1 MRIKALTIRI
11 LKQLL
16 NDKRTIALIVVA
28 PIVVLS
34 LVYYVLCGNSTE
46 YTIGV
51 VNAPKNF
58 IEEIENTNDDDNDD
72 NIVKTKHISKKD
84 VENEVKQGSI
94 IAAVDMDDNFKNVK
108 IYIDGTDN
116 TEAKKVI
123 SLIKGSIISSSI
135 DNSKQNME
143 DIKENISDL
152 KNSVKGLSKLNPNM
166 SSNLNLD
173 DIDLED
179 MEFEETS
186 FDTDYIYGDEDQ
198 STFDNYAAP
207 LVGIIVFFFVYL
219 LSGINFL
226 TERTSGTL
234 EKLLSTPIKRS
245 EIIIGYVLG
254 FSILALVQT
263 ILITLFVVYGLGVT
277 QVGNIGY
284 VLLIN
289 LLTSITAL
297 ILGMLLS
304 TLANGEFQFV
314 QFVPIIILP
323 QVFLCGLF
331 KLNGIWEVIGKFI
344 PLHYTT
350 NAFREVMLRGNGI
363 SYIAGDLLILV
374 GFSALFMILNIRLL
388 KKQRD
393 V

>member
-1 MRIKALTIRI
+1 MMRIKALTVRI

-46 YTIGV
+46 YTVGV

-58 IEEIENTNDDDNDD
+58 IEEIENTDDEDNT
-72 NIVKTKHISKKD
+72 IKTKYVAQKD
-84 VENEVKQGSI
+84 VENKIKKGET
-94 IAAVDMDDNFKNVK
+94 IAIVDMDGDFKNVK

-123 SLIKGSIISSSI
+123 SLIKSAIISSSM
-135 DNSKQNME
+135 DNSKENIENM
-143 DIKENISDL
+143 KENLSEL
-152 KNSVKGLSKLNPNM
+152 KDSVKDLSKLYPNM

-173 DIDLED
+173 DIDLD
-179 MEFEETS
+179 NMEFTETN

-284 VLLIN
+284 VLIVN

-314 QFVPIIILP
+314 QFIPIIILP

-331 KLNGIWEVIGKFI
+331 KLTGVWEIIGRFI

-350 NAFREVMLRGNGI
+350 EALREVMLRGNGI
-363 SYIAGDLLILV
+363 SYIAGDLLVLV
-374 GFSALFMILNIRLL
+374 GFSALFMILNIKLL

>member
-1 MRIKALTIRI
+1 MMKIKALTVRI

-16 NDKRTIALIVVA
+16 NDKRSIALIVVA

-34 LVYYVLCGNSTE
+34 LVYYVLCENTTE
-46 YTIGV
+46 YTVGV
-51 VNAPKNF
+51 INAPKDF
-58 IEEIENTNDDDNDD
+58 LEEIENTDDED
-72 NIVKTKHISKKD
+72 NIVKTKYVDPKD
-84 VENEVKQGSI
+84 IEKEIKQGEI
-94 IAAVDMDDNFKNVK
+94 IAALDMDDDLKKVK

-123 SLIKGSIISSSI
+123 SLIKSAIMSSSI
-135 DNSKQNME
+135 DNSK
-143 DIKENISDL
+143 ENIENMKEGISEL
-152 KNSVKGLSKLNPNM
+152 KESVKDISKLNPNM
-166 SSNLNLD
+166 SADLNID
-173 DIDLED
+173 EIDLENI
-179 MEFEETS
+179 EFTETN
-186 FDTDYIYGDEDQ
+186 FDTDYIYGNENQ
-198 STFDNYAAP
+198 SMFDNYAAP

-284 VLLIN
+284 VLLVN

-331 KLNGIWEVIGKFI
+331 KLTGVFAVISKFI

-350 NAFREVMLRGNGI
+350 HALKEVMLRGNGI
-363 SYIAGDLLILV
+363 SYITSDLLALV
-374 GFSALFMILNIRLL
+374 GFSALFIILNIRLL

>member
-1 MRIKALTIRI
+1 MMRIKALTVRI

-34 LVYYVLCGNSTE
+34 LVYYVLCGNSAE
-46 YTIGV
+46 YTVGV
-51 VNAPKNF
+51 INAPETF
-58 IEEIENTNDDDNDD
+58 IEEIENIEDDNT
-72 NIVKTKHISKKD
+72 VKIKYIAKKD
-84 VENEVKQGSI
+84 VEDKIKKGET
-94 IAAVDMDDNFKNVK
+94 IAAVDMDNDFENVK

-123 SLIKGSIISSSI
+123 SLIKGAIMSASV
-135 DNSKQNME
+135 DNSKQNIENMKD
-143 DIKENISDL
+143 DISEL
-152 KNSVKGLSKLNPNM
+152 KDSVKNLSKLNPNM
-166 SSNLNLD
+166 NLNID
-173 DIDLED
+173 DIDLDD
-179 MEFEETS
+179 MEFTETN

-198 STFDNYAAP
+198 SMFDNYAAP

-284 VLLIN
+284 VLLVN

-331 KLNGIWEVIGKFI
+331 KLNGIWAVIGKFI

-350 NAFREVMLRGNGI
+350 DALREVMLRGNGI
-363 SYIAGDLLILV
+363 FFIARDLFALV
-374 GFSALFMILNIRLL
+374 GFSVLFMILNIRLL

-393 V
+393 I

>member
-219 LSGINFL
+219 LSGISFL

-314 QFVPIIILP
+314 QFIPIIILP

-331 KLNGIWEVIGKFI
+331 KLTGVWEIIGRFI

-350 NAFREVMLRGNGI
+350 EALREVMLRGNGI
-363 SYIAGDLLILV
+363 SYIAGDLLVLV
-374 GFSALFMILNIRLL
+374 GFSALFMILNIKLL